1 MDESQLRACMRAS
14 LEEGRQTLDDFLGR
28 EGNIAAMASM
38 TSALA
43 DCFAAGNKVLICG
56 NGGSACDALHFA
68 EECTG
73 RFRKERKALPALS
86 LTEPAHLTCVAN
98 DYGWNEVFARGVE
111 AYGKPGDV
119 LVVLTTSGNSPN
131 VVRAAEAAGK
141 AGMKVLALLGKTG
154 GALKG
159 RGDCEIIVPGKN
171 SDRIQEI
178 HMLVLHILIEGVER
192 KLFPENYA

>member
-1 MDESQLRACMRAS
+1 MDQSQLRACMRSS
-14 LEEGRQTLDDFLGR
+14 LEEARRALDDFLSR
-28 EGNIAAMASM
+28 DANVAAMAGM
-38 TSALA
+38 TAALSA
-43 DCFAAGNKVLICG
+43 CFAAGNKVLICG

-98 DYGWNEVFARGVE
+98 DYGWDEVFARGVE

-119 LVVLTTSGNSPN
+119 LIVLSTSGNSPN
-131 VVRAAEAAGK
+131 VVKAAAAARRAGL
-141 AGMKVLALLGKTG
+141 KVLSLLGKEG

-159 RGDCEIIVPGKN
+159 SGDLEIVVPGKF

-192 KLFPENYA
+192 ELFPANYA

>member
-1 MDESQLRACMRAS
+1 MDESQIRACMRAS
-14 LEEGRQTLDDFLGR
+14 LEEGRAALEDFLR
-28 EGNIAAMASM
+28 HEGNIAAMASM

-43 DCFAAGNKVLICG
+43 GCFEAGNKVLICG

-86 LTEPAHLTCVAN
+86 LTEPAHLSCVAN

-111 AYGKPGDV
+111 AYGKPGDL

-131 VVRAAEAAGK
+131 VVRAAEAARA

-159 RGDCEIIVPGKN
+159 RGDWEIIVPGKN

-192 KLFPENYA
+192 KMFPGNYA